1 MKYRTEGKPAPKPL
15 VIVQGFLNTW
25 SDELG
30 IEDFHT
36 TQSTQQ
42 WLSQAGLWQER
53 KRLSVPEMNELKE
66 FRKTLRKFVL
76 VGACQENMVNMNELA
91 SGIGFRVKFFEHGNA
106 ELVVSESRVTKVI
119 GTLIGIIY
127 TSLTE
132 GSWSRFKC
140 CELETCGWA
149 FYDYT
154 KNQSGRWCSMKTCGS
169 RHKARQ
175 YLKRKAQRA

>member
-1 MKYRTEGKPAPKPL
+1 MKYRTEGKPAPNAL

-36 TQSTQQ
+36 PQATQQ

-53 KRLSVPEMNELKE
+53 KRLSVLEMNELKE

-76 VGACQENMVNMNELA
+76 AGACPENRANMNKLA
-91 SGIGFRVKFFEHGNA
+91 NDIGFRVRLCDDGNA
-106 ELVVSESRVTKVI
+106 ELEVSESRVTKVI

-149 FYDYT
+149 FYDYS
-154 KNQSGRWCSMKTCGS
+154 KNHSGRWCSMQSCGS

-175 YLKRKAQRA
+175 YLKRKAQRV